1 MNITLRQAHKLIDKI
16 HGRLATFGISATQS
30 VNIWEVEDA
39 ATAFQQLE
47 AEFNEIVA
55 RNKSLLT
62 ARQVIRNLIQQANVG
77 GVDSTIAMRKATLD
91 EIGGHRHILNTIHLG
106 GIASAEALER
116 KIAAER
122 AAAQTSGGGGGRFR
136 SNDDTVNV
144 CLLGQDEF
152 NELDRLIAVKQ
163 LEVEKMEDRLSQ
175 LNASTTITLP
185 ADVVTILQKEGLV

>member
-1 MNITLRQAHKLIDKI
+1 MKVTLRQAHKLIDKI
-16 HGRLATFGISATQS
+16 HGRLATFSISATQS

-47 AEFNEIVA
+47 TEFNGMVE
-55 RNKSLLT
+55 RNKSLLYT
-62 ARQVIRNLIQQANVG
+62 RQVIRNLIQQANVG
-77 GVDSTIAMRKATLD
+77 GVDNTIAVRKATLD
-91 EIGGHRHILNTIHLG
+91 EIGGHRHILSTIRMG
-106 GIASAEALER
+106 GVSSADALER

-122 AAAQTSGGGGGRFR
+122 AAAQTSGGSFGRR
-136 SNDDTVNV
+136 GSSDDMVTV

-163 LEVEKMEDRLSQ
+163 LEVEKLEDRLSQ

-185 ADVVTILQKEGLV
+185 ADVVTTLQKEGLV